1 MSPEYYRSAVR
12 SSVAKQAVRKL
23 GRLRHSGDGRLESLG
38 HDFDRGHRDYV
49 ESLPEGER
57 LWLRTKP
64 FSAPPNFELATCL
77 RTFAHV
83 VEQLGL
89 GLRAQ
94 VLDVGC
100 GPGWMSEFL
109 ARCGYW
115 VTGIDISEDM
125 VEIARMRV
133 ARIPEQVGEAID
145 PVAEF
150 HAMPVQEMP
159 WTDRFDA
166 AILYDTMHHFD
177 DELETLKVI
186 QRTLVP
192 GGTIYIREGA
202 RPAQGSESEQALIE
216 EMRVR
221 QTLESPFDPR
231 YLLEVVREAG
241 FENVRRLL
249 EVDELVSVDDLR
261 QPFNAI
267 GRFVRYRLGRG
278 DINTVVARKPLGL
291 EARTDATNF
300 SGRIESVGDWED
312 SSEPGEK
319 LIWVEVTNEGRA
331 FWPMAKAFP
340 YPSGVVTVGPYAI
353 DDAGER
359 IELGRSMLPHGVSPG
374 ASARVLIRVPVEAA
388 LGEVRIDLVREGLAW
403 FAEVG
408 SQPLVLRPKG

>member
-1 MSPEYYRSAVR
+1 MPPEYYRSAVR
-12 SSVAKQAVRKL
+12 SSVAKQAVRRL
-23 GRLRHSGDGRLESLG
+23 GRLRHAEDGRLESLG

-49 ESLPEGER
+49 EAMTEGER

-64 FSAPPNFELATCL
+64 FSAPPNYELATCL

-83 VEQLGL
+83 VEHLGL

-125 VEIARMRV
+125 VEIARLRV
-133 ARIPEQVGEAID
+133 SRIPEQVGDGID

-150 HAMPVQEMP
+150 HAMPVREMS

-177 DELETLKVI
+177 NELETLRVI

-192 GGTIYIREGA
+192 GGMIYIREGA
-202 RPAQGSESEQALIE
+202 RPAVGSEGEQALVE

-241 FENVRRLL
+241 FDDVRRLL

-267 GRFVRYRLGRG
+267 ARFLLYRKGRG
-278 DINTVVARKPLGL
+278 DINTIVARKPLGL

-300 SGRIESVGDWED
+300 FGRIESLGNWED
-312 SSEPGEK
+312 SSDSGEK

-331 FWPMAKAFP
+331 FWPMAKGFP

-359 IELGRSMLPHGVSPG
+359 VELGRTMLPHGVSPRS
-374 ASARVLIRVPVEAA
+374 SAKVLVRVPSEAT

-403 FAEVG
+403 FSELG
-408 SQPLVLRPKG
+408 SQPLVVPPKG

>member
-1 MSPEYYRSAVR
+1 MPPEYYRSAVR

-23 GRLRHSGDGRLESLG
+23 GRLRSTEDGRLESLG
-38 HDFDRGHRDYV
+38 HDFDRGHRGYV

-83 VEQLGL
+83 VEHLGL

-125 VEIARMRV
+125 VEIARLRV
-133 ARIPEQVGEAID
+133 SRIPEQVGDGID

-150 HAMPVQEMP
+150 HAMPVREMP

-177 DELETLKVI
+177 DELETLRVI
-186 QRTLVP
+186 RRTLVP
-192 GGTIYIREGA
+192 GGMIYIREGA
-202 RPAQGSESEQALIE
+202 RPAAGSEGEQALIE

-221 QTLESPFDPR
+221 KTLESPFDPR

-241 FENVRRLL
+241 FEDVRRLL

-267 GRFVRYRLGRG
+267 ARFLRYRAGRG

-291 EARTDATNF
+291 EARSDATNF
-300 SGRIESVGDWED
+300 FGRIKSLGDWED
-312 SSEPGEK
+312 SSDRGEK
-319 LIWVEVTNEGRA
+319 LIWVEVTNEGQA
-331 FWPMAKAFP
+331 FWPMATGFP

-359 IELGRSMLPHGVSPG
+359 VELGRTMLPHSVSPG
-374 ASARVLIRVPVEAA
+374 SSARVLVRVPSEST

-403 FAEVG
+403 FSELG
-408 SQPLVLRPKG
+408 SQPLVVPPKG

>member
-1 MSPEYYRSAVR
+1 MAPEYYRSAVR
-12 SSVAKQAVRKL
+12 PSAAKQAVRKL
-23 GRLRHSGDGRLESLG
+23 GRLRRSGNGRLESLG

-133 ARIPEQVGEAID
+133 ARIPEQVGEGID

-150 HAMPVQEMP
+150 HAMPVRQMP

-202 RPAQGSESEQALIE
+202 RPAEGSESEQALIE

-231 YLLEVVREAG
+231 YLLEVVRQAG
-241 FENVRRLL
+241 FEDVRRLL
-249 EVDELVSVDDLR
+249 EVDELVAVDDLR

-267 GRFVRYRLGRG
+267 GRFLRYRLGRG

-300 SGRIESVGDWED
+300 SSRIEAVGEWED
-312 SSEPGEK
+312 GSEPGEK

-340 YPSGVVTVGPYAI
+340 YPSGVVTVGPYMI

-359 IELGRSMLPHGVSPG
+359 IELGRSMLPRGVSPG

-403 FAEVG
+403 FSELG
-408 SQPLVLRPKG
+408 SRPLVLRPKG

>member
-12 SSVAKQAVRKL
+12 SSVARHAVRKL
-23 GRLRHSGDGRLESLG
+23 GRLRHAHDGRLESLG
-38 HDFDRGHRDYV
+38 HDFDRGHREYV
-49 ESLPEGER
+49 KDMPEGER

-64 FSAPPNFELATCL
+64 FSAPPSFELATCL
-77 RTFAHV
+77 RTFAHLV
-83 VEQLGL
+83 DYLGL
-89 GLRAQ
+89 GMRAQ
-94 VLDVGC
+94 TLDVGC

-133 ARIPEQVGEAID
+133 ARIPEQVGEGID

-159 WTDRFDA
+159 WSDRFDA

-202 RPAQGSESEQALIE
+202 RPAEGSESEQALIE

-241 FENVRRLL
+241 FEDVRRLL
-249 EVDELVSVDDLR
+249 EVDELVAVDDLR

-267 GRFVRYRLGRG
+267 GRFLRYRLGRG

-300 SGRIESVGDWED
+300 CGRIEPLGGWED
-312 SSEPGEK
+312 GSEPGEK
-319 LIWVEVTNEGRA
+319 LIRVEVTNEGRA
-331 FWPMAKAFP
+331 FWPMARAFP
-340 YPSGVVTVGPYAI
+340 FPSGVVTLGPYTL

-359 IELGRSMLPHGVSPG
+359 VEFGRAMLPQAVPPG
-374 ASARVLIRVPVEAA
+374 ASAEVVVHVPSEAA
-388 LGEVRIDLVREGLAW
+388 RGEVRIDLVREGVVW
-403 FAEVG
+403 FSELG
-408 SQPLVLRPKG
+408 SQPLIVAPKG

>member
-1 MSPEYYRSAVR
+1 MAPEYYRSAVR
-12 SSVAKQAVRKL
+12 SSVAKQAVRKF

-133 ARIPEQVGEAID
+133 AQIPEQVGEGID

-150 HAMPVQEMP
+150 HAMPVREMP

-202 RPAQGSESEQALIE
+202 RPAEGSESEQALIE
-216 EMRVR
+216 EMRMR

-231 YLLEVVREAG
+231 YLLEVVRQAG
-241 FENVRRLL
+241 FEDVRRLL

-267 GRFVRYRLGRG
+267 GRFLRYRLGRG
-278 DINTVVARKPLGL
+278 DINTVVARKPLQL

-300 SGRIESVGDWED
+300 SGRIEAVGEWED
-312 SSEPGEK
+312 GSEPGEK

-340 YPSGVVTVGPYAI
+340 YPSGVVTVGPYMI

-359 IELGRSMLPHGVSPG
+359 IELGRSMLPRGVSPG

-403 FAEVG
+403 FSELG
-408 SQPLVLRPKG
+408 SRPLVLRPKG